1 MATHTFGNNMS
12 ADRAYIRDDLIDS
25 MDPAYVNAFNNHMSL
40 GKENT
45 IEGIAT
51 LGASTIIKI
60 KKEIQKRI
68 DKTEHPRLYDFIVSL
83 LTKASF
89 TSDMLELLKTAN
101 VNAFTILVETLHE
114 CVENGIF
121 TEDQMGTVQNFQLFL
136 LNCIEDIHMVN
147 LLEKDEMSI

>member
-12 ADRAYIRDDLIDS
+12 ANRAYIRDDLIDS
-25 MDPAYVNAFNNHMSL
+25 MDPAYVKAFNNHMSL

-51 LGASTIIKI
+51 LGVSTIVKI
-60 KKEIQKRI
+60 KKEIQKKI
-68 DKTEHPRLYDFIVSL
+68 DKTEYPRLYDFIISL
-83 LTKASF
+83 LTKESF
-89 TSDMLELLKTAN
+89 TCDMLELLKTAN
-101 VNAFTILVETLHE
+101 VHAFTILIATIHE

-136 LNCIEDIHMVN
+136 LNCIEDIQMVN
-147 LLEKDEMSI
+147 INELTK